1 MAGILEKLSGEFRSR
16 NIWTDL
22 HLEFIRFRK
31 FLENMRGV
39 INLIED
45 ARDKIREEYIFD
57 RQYVLSLVDGVL
69 EGMGMMAFNASVL
82 SPATGKEIY
91 LQLDRHRKF
100 ALQEF
105 LESRNLRMECFTIPI
120 SCTDADPEMQSL
132 HALLNWF
139 SGPLPGGQP
148 AVMDFIRKVTDE
160 VLGNCRKESMIEKA
174 HSFTGEMKLNE
185 HDRLTLVDIGRVLS
199 PKTEKSVS
207 ARDIRCRPFGLLF
220 VGLLEGAASTVNH
233 KAVSSSSRWML
244 FDEEEISLRMRR
256 DNAKI
261 HLEAALYGNVAS
273 DFIFLYFQNPYDLRS
288 VLPQGSW
295 VEKAGQGNLAWI
307 HDVPTDYLEKQLVQ
321 LGSLLL
327 G

>member
-16 NIWTDL
+16 NILTDL
-22 HLEFIRFRK
+22 HLEFVRFRK

-45 ARDKIREEYIFD
+45 AKDKIREEYIFD

-69 EGMGMMAFNASVL
+69 EGMAMMAFNASVL
-82 SPATGKEIY
+82 SPETGREIY
-91 LQLDRHRKF
+91 LQLDRHKKF

-105 LESRNLRMECFTIPI
+105 LESRNLRTECFAIPI
-120 SCTDADPEMQSL
+120 SCTDADPETQSL

-148 AVMDFIRKVTDE
+148 AVMDFIRKVTDG
-160 VLGNCRKESMIEKA
+160 VLGNCRKEAMIKRA
-174 HSFTGEMKLNE
+174 HSFAGEMKLNE
-185 HDRLTLVDIGRVLS
+185 HDRLTLVDVGRILS
-199 PKTEKSVS
+199 PKTAKSVS

-220 VGLLEGAASTVNH
+220 VGFLEGAEATGNH
-233 KAVSSSSRWML
+233 KAESSSSRWML

-256 DNAKI
+256 DNTKI
-261 HLEAALYGNVAS
+261 HLEAALCGNVAS
-273 DFIFLYFQNPYDLRS
+273 DFIFLYFQNPHDLRS
-288 VLPQGSW
+288 VLPEGSW
-295 VEKAGQGNLAWI
+295 VEKTGQGTLAWI
-307 HDVPTDYLEKQLVQ
+307 YDVPTDYLEKRLIQ

-327 G
+327 C